1 MLPSQYNIISQCPCS
16 THQRATS
23 LQPYSAGLH
32 SLSYTG
38 RNFVTREMFAHW
50 RNPIGFLEGSF
61 TDTSTLQLNLILV
74 VSSGPRQKTQS
85 ELQIK
90 ADFCFVTVTRQ
101 RNALCPYCFVISLKH
116 LTARIGQMSLKRLL

>member
-1 MLPSQYNIISQCPCS
+1 MS
-16 THQRATS
+16 
-23 LQPYSAGLH
+23 
-32 SLSYTG
+32 
-38 RNFVTREMFAHW
+38 AHW

-61 TDTSTLQLNLILV
+61 TDTSTLQPNLILV

-116 LTARIGQMSLKRLL
+116 LTARIGQMPLKRLL